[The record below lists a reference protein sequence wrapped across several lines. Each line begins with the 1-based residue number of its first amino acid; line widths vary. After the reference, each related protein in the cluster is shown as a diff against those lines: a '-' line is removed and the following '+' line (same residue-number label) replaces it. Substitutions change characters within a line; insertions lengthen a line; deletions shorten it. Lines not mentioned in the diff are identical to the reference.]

1 MINLPNQLD
10 DIVLSLNR
18 LKDDIEQLQKDN
30 KKLNDDI
37 LILEKERDEAYKS
50 FNTDTHILVNIHS
63 LNDIRENLE
72 EAKSS
77 ANYAYDEA
85 RTAES
90 CAEEAKN
97 SAESAEDY
105 ARYGLDK
112 IDKIKEQA
120 DKEKGDSNE

>member
-1 MINLPNQLD
+1 MTNLPNQLD

-77 ANYAYDEA
+77 SNYAYDEA
-85 RTAES
+85 RSAES
-90 CAEEAKN
+90 CAEECR
-97 SAESAEDY
+97 SAAENAEDY

-112 IDKIKEQA
+112 IDKLIAEA
-120 DKEKGDSNE
+120 DKGKGDNNE

>member
-1 MINLPNQLD
+1 MTNLPNQLD

-37 LILEKERDEAYKS
+37 LILEKSRDEAYKS
-50 FNTDTHILVNIHS
+50 FNTDTHILFSRDS
-63 LNDIRENLE
+63 LDSIREDLI

-77 ANYAYDEA
+77 ANYAYEEA
-85 RTAES
+85 RSAEHGM
-90 CAEEAKN
+90 EEARS

-112 IDKIKEQA
+112 IDEIIQEA

>member
-1 MINLPNQLD
+1 MLYYYWQD
-10 DIVLSLNR
+10 RTDNR
-18 LKDDIEQLQKDN
+18 ENKITELQKDN

-37 LILEKERDEAYKS
+37 LILEKSRDEAYKS

-63 LNDIRENLE
+63 LNAIREDLI

-85 RTAES
+85 RSAES
-90 CAEEAKN
+90 NIEEARS

-112 IDKIKEQA
+112 IDDIIAEA

>member
-1 MINLPNQLD
+1 MTNLPNQLD

-63 LNDIRENLE
+63 LNDIRANLE

-85 RTAES
+85 RSAES
-90 CAEEAKN
+90 CAEECR
-97 SAESAEDY
+97 SASENAEDY
-105 ARYGLDK
+105 ASYGLDK
-112 IDKIKEQA
+112 IDKLIAEA
-120 DKEKGDSNE
+120 DKGKGDSNE

>member
-1 MINLPNQLD
+1 MTNLPNQLD

>member
-18 LKDDIEQLQKDN
+18 LKDNIEQLQKDN

-85 RTAES
+85 RDAERCS
-90 CAEEAKN
+90 EEARG
-97 SAESAEDY
+97 SAENAEDY

-112 IDKIKEQA
+112 IDKLIAEA
-120 DKEKGDSNE
+120 DKGKGDSNE

>member
-18 LKDDIEQLQKDN
+18 LKDEIEQLQKDN

>member
-1 MINLPNQLD
+1 MTNLPNQLD

-18 LKDDIEQLQKDN
+18 LKDEIEQLQKDN

-37 LILEKERDEAYKS
+37 LILEKSRDEAYKS
-50 FNTDTHILVNIHS
+50 FNTDTHILVSRDS
-63 LNDIRENLE
+63 LDSIREDLI

-77 ANYAYDEA
+77 ANYAYEEA
-85 RTAES
+85 RSAEHGM
-90 CAEEAKN
+90 EEARS

-112 IDKIKEQA
+112 IDEIIQEA

>member
-1 MINLPNQLD
+1 MTNLPNQLD

-112 IDKIKEQA
+112 IDEIIQEA

>member
-1 MINLPNQLD
+1 MTNLPNQLD

-18 LKDDIEQLQKDN
+18 LKDEIEQLQKDN

-63 LNDIRENLE
+63 LNDIREDLM

-77 ANYAYDEA
+77 ANYAYEEA
-85 RTAES
+85 RSAEHGM
-90 CAEEAKN
+90 EEARS

-112 IDKIKEQA
+112 IDEIIQEA